1 MITQIVTRDSWLK
14 CYTDTYKWGKP
25 NLTFELIQEHYGI
38 SHWEKINFDEYRLT
52 FVDEKKMIYW
62 MLKWS

>member
-14 CYTDTYKWGKP
+14 CYADAYKWRKP
-25 NLTFELIQEHYGI
+25 NLTFELLQEHYGI
-38 SHWEKINFDEYRLT
+38 MYWDKINLDEVRLT